1 MGTQPY
7 TETTLPSTTIKL
19 PVSLDDSRITSLPE
33 FAYYIP
39 DFISE
44 EEEQAIL
51 HKVSPTTVH
60 FASPSSLRLTN
71 PTQGRDGPQSSMA
84 TADASSTS
92 NMALRS
98 R

>member
-44 EEEQAIL
+44 DEEQAIL
-51 HKVSPTTVH
+51 HKVSPTTVPL
-60 FASPSSLRLTN
+60 ASLRSLRLTI
-71 PTQGRDGPQSSMA
+71 PTQGRDGSQGSMA
-84 TADASSTS
+84 TANTSSTS